1 MENLEQSHE
10 TLKTYMYS
18 MKEQM
23 AKMMEALNLIKSKL
37 ESSNSFTKEGVS
49 CYPRASHQ
57 DGMRVQN
64 SNTHGN
70 VRAQIF
76 PQYGLPIGYTPPI
89 VEYSERVQVMPST
102 RHVNNVAPYTN
113 INEDHVQGLTS
124 HKPLPHSI
132 NGNVVGSLAVHVI
145 LGDGA
150 HIVESE
156 AIAED
161 VKVRDKLEILE
172 ERLIVIEG
180 VGNYGLGD
188 VVNYAWSQML

>member
-64 SNTHGN
+64 SNTQAN

-76 PQYGLPIGYTPPI
+76 PQCGLPTGYTPPI
-89 VEYSERVQVMPST
+89 IEYSEGVQVMPSI
-102 RHVNNVAPYTN
+102 RHVNSVAPHTN
-113 INEDHVQGLTS
+113 ISEDHVQGLIS
-124 HKPLPHSI
+124 HSPLPRSI
-132 NGNVVGSLAVHVI
+132 NGNVVGS
-145 LGDGA
+145 
-150 HIVESE
+150 
-156 AIAED
+156 
-161 VKVRDKLEILE
+161 
-172 ERLIVIEG
+172 
-180 VGNYGLGD
+180 
-188 VVNYAWSQML
+188 